1 MKSSKPAYIILLGSI
16 ILTVV
21 SFVLLLLVNF
31 VSGELTLGW
40 VFLLSILIGAI
51 AYGIFFLFVERFI
64 SSKIKL
70 IYRSIRKGKMAP
82 DTKVSLYNNVI
93 EDAANETKSWV
104 EEKSAEI
111 THLKEKEAFRKEFL
125 GNLAHE
131 LKTPV
136 FSIQGYILTLLE
148 GGLEDESVNTIFLE
162 RAAKATDR
170 IAHILDDLDE
180 ITKLEVDHFELNI
193 KSFDIVDLFQEVKES
208 VQFNCEEKNI
218 SIKFQKN
225 YSPIFVEADRS
236 KIAQVATNLINNSIS
251 YNNEGGS
258 TEIRFH
264 KMDDTI
270 LCEVSDNGPGIDEK
284 LLPRLFERFYR
295 VEQSRNRNEGGSGLG
310 LAIVKHII
318 ESHEQTIHARST
330 VGVGSTFSFT
340 LAKGKTN

>member
-1 MKSSKPAYIILLGSI
+1 MKSSRPAYIILVGSS
-16 ILTVV
+16 ILAAL
-21 SFVLLLLVNF
+21 SFVIFIVADNLMSEFNLWWALLI
-31 VSGELTLGW
+31 
-40 VFLLSILIGAI
+40 SILVGAI
-51 AYGIFFLFVERFI
+51 AYLIFFSFVKRFI

-82 DTKVSLYNNVI
+82 NEKISLYTNVI
-93 EDAANETKSWV
+93 EDAANETKNWA

-111 THLKEKEAFRKEFL
+111 TQLKEKEAFRKEFL

-148 GGLEDESVNTIFLE
+148 GGLEDDSVNTVFLE

-170 IAHILDDLDE
+170 IAAILDDLDE
-180 ITKLEVDHFELNI
+180 ITKLEVDHFELHLQ
-193 KSFDIVDLFQEVKES
+193 SFDIVDLFQEVIES
-208 VQFNCEEKNI
+208 LQFNSEEKNI
-218 SIKFQKN
+218 NIKFQK
-225 YSPIFVEADRS
+225 SDQSIFVMADRS
-236 KIAQVATNLINNSIS
+236 KISQVVTNLLNNSIS
-251 YNNEGGS
+251 YNNEGGE
-258 TEIRFH
+258 TVIRFH
-264 KMDDTI
+264 QMDDSI

-318 ESHEQTIHARST
+318 ESHDQSIHARST
-330 VGVGSTFSFT
+330 VGIGSTFSFT
-340 LAKGKTN
+340 LAKGKNA